1 MYITTLNMKR
11 KRIQITIVL
20 AILLAGSLSLA
31 VLYLAGCTDS
41 LNGEVYANQKP
52 IVYFANI
59 PPEGQK
65 TGRNLIVY
73 WYGTDRDGLID
84 SYRYY
89 VATVAD
95 VGSAVPEDYILA
107 VPDSDWTYIDVD
119 PALSDP
125 HTQNTIVL
133 TADLNDPVNSFVAQ
147 WVFIQA
153 FDMEGLSSDI
163 VFRLYSRNDN
173 PPETGILDFSTLIP
187 FVDGDSGGIVTGVRL
202 NWDGSDPIDY
212 PREPPV
218 LEFQWRLYGPYDSA
232 FFKDTVLGSFVKPVY
247 VGRDGR
253 LYNLGDTVEFCDSLP
268 SGTQCTTIVVTAATQ
283 ASAYGQLE
291 DKFFVDDPD
300 FINNPALNLP
310 VDSSFNGVDPWVTN
324 KTTTIYNVYRNYFS
338 DTTVQMQFIFWVR
351 SRDDAYVADLVPA
364 FDNFPVISPRYERD
378 VAVLDFAGSPIDN
391 VVLPSL
397 NTQRTVYWYNAIRRW
412 NPNVVFDTSGV
423 GSISGASPDYLD
435 VSKVSDIP
443 LAMLLKHKVL
453 ILYDDNIFS
462 NTFAGRQGN
471 IIYKAIDAGINVWLT
486 MRASMNSGQGNGE
499 PLWNYTPPYDYLWY
513 FGVRKIVFSGWFCH
527 AVGSA
532 ETGGCYPPMT
542 CSHARIED
550 FMGAYPLKPTWP
562 AIDIDTALLHTRYG
576 WNYPDPAYQPCL
588 EFMPEHTG
596 LPEVDWSVRLPTT
609 EGLYLYKSFYTDT
622 IGSPGNHPLGGNYN
636 MEGNPVAHRYN
647 SGLFKTVHFNFTPL
661 AIDSVQMQ
669 IVIDSVLNWLYK
681 PIASPTST
689 VRYPDAPAKLS
700 VSQERERYWRRCE
713 ERAKE
718 QGTPMLH

>member
-1 MYITTLNMKR
+1 MYIATKNMKR
-11 KRIQITIVL
+11 KRIQITIAL
-20 AILLAGSLSLA
+20 AILLAGYLSLA

-73 WYGTDRDGLID
+73 WYGTDRDGLIG

-95 VGSAVPEDYILA
+95 VGSAAPEDYILA
-107 VPDSDWTYIDVD
+107 VPESEWTYIDVD

-133 TADLNDPVNSFVAQ
+133 TADLNDPVNSFIAQ

-153 FDMEGLSSDI
+153 FDMEGFGSDI

-173 PPETGILDFSTLIP
+173 PPETGILDFSTRIP

-212 PREPPV
+212 PREPPT
-218 LEFQWRLYGPYDSA
+218 LEFQWRLYGPYDSSTFA
-232 FFKDTVLGSFVKPVY
+232 RLVDSFVRPVY

-253 LYNLGDTVEFCDSLP
+253 LYNLGDSVEFCDSLP
-268 SGTQCTTIVVTAATQ
+268 SGTQCTTIVVTATTP
-283 ASAYGQLE
+283 ASSYGKLE
-291 DKFFVDDPD
+291 VKFFVDDPD
-300 FINNPALNLP
+300 FINDPALNLP
-310 VDSSFNGVDPWVTN
+310 VDSSFNGVDSWITN
-324 KTTTIYNVYRNYFS
+324 KTTTIYNVYRNYFT
-338 DTTVQMQFIFWVR
+338 DTTVQMRFIFWIR
-351 SRDDAYVADLVPA
+351 SRDDAYVADLVPD

-391 VVLPSL
+391 VVLPPLS
-397 NTQRTVYWYNAIRRW
+397 TQRTVYWYNAIKRW

-435 VSKVSDIP
+435 VPKARGVP

-462 NTFAGRQGN
+462 NLFSGYQGN
-471 IIYKAIDAGINVWLT
+471 IYKAIDAGINVWLT
-486 MRASMNSGQGNGE
+486 MRASLNNGQGNGE
-499 PLWNYTPPYDYLWY
+499 PLWDFTPSFDYLWY

-527 AVGSA
+527 AIGSA
-532 ETGGCYPPMT
+532 ETGGCEPPMT

-550 FMGAYPLKPTWP
+550 FMGAYALNPTWP
-562 AIDIDTALLHTRYG
+562 AIDVDTSLLHTRYG

-588 EFMPEHTG
+588 KFMPEHTG

-669 IVIDSVLNWLYK
+669 IVIDSVLNWLYE

-689 VRYPDAPAKLS
+689 IRYPDAPTKLS